1 MGNPNQSKYD
11 YLLSQNKNYMDL
23 TALSTI
29 NGSVSYLQL
38 HENIEKYEKL
48 LISKG
53 VRPGDRIGVC
63 ALNTPESVYLLYA
76 LDKIGAIVI
85 GFSPLDNAEKIQKD
99 IKLTKPKM
107 VITVDLQ
114 YKNFKNSEKALE
126 FTTMLYTI
134 SDYIEDKKLK
144 TLLKISNILKGN
156 FALNKKRLLLSECYN
171 ELKNIEIE
179 KQDYYDGKLTD
190 IMFTGG
196 SSGVHKGVSLAGNG
210 LNSVIEGMRYMYP
223 EDFFTGNTYLGNIPI
238 GHMVYGRAIMHIAL
252 TNNMNFALTLKA
264 TPKDFYDEL
273 IRTNAFAAVGGPP
286 HWNSLLELEN
296 GALVPR
302 HDLKKGSLANLSL
315 ATSGGEAK
323 TKITEDMVNRALEYC
338 GSKVKLGD
346 GLGATEGWSVIL
358 LNSGKYLEPYKIG
371 RPIDTLNVKII
382 DENTGKEVTK
392 GNKGLLCISG
402 PSVML
407 EYYENKIE
415 TSKVMFKDK
424 EGNTWVNTGDIVRET
439 ESGNYEYVGRKK
451 RNFVS
456 GIENIYPEQI
466 EDLLT
471 TLPEINEV
479 VVTCVPNDLVQYL
492 PIYHISLNNSDIDLT
507 TLEKKINSLVE
518 KKLGVN
524 WLPCKIDFSFT
535 FLKRMT
541 NSKLDVT
548 YYQSIDNEEYQKN
561 HNSYDNSVNV
571 RLRKM

>member
-1 MGNPNQSKYD
+1 MNHVLEDILSYLGCSEWDEEDIMHYGMPRRSGRYPYGSGENPYQHSRDFLGRIEELK
-11 YLLSQNKNYMDL
+11 KNGWEETPENIMKEFG
-23 TALSTI
+23 LSTTK
-29 NGSVSYLQL
+29 YR
-38 HENIEKYEKL
+38 IEKKICKDE
-48 LISKG
+48 
-53 VRPGDRIGVC
+53 RR
-63 ALNTPESVYLLYA
+63 
-76 LDKIGAIVI
+76 LD
-85 GFSPLDNAEKIQKD
+85 
-99 IKLTKPKM
+99 M
-107 VITVDLQ
+107 VATA
-114 YKNFKNSEKALE
+114 KS
-126 FTTMLYTI
+126 
-134 SDYIEDKKLK
+134 
-144 TLLKISNILKGN
+144 
-156 FALNKKRLLLSECYN
+156 
-171 ELKNIEIE
+171 
-179 KQDYYDGKLTD
+179 
-190 IMFTGG
+190 
-196 SSGVHKGVSLAGNG
+196 
-210 LNSVIEGMRYMYP
+210 
-223 EDFFTGNTYLGNIPI
+223 
-238 GHMVYGRAIMHIAL
+238 
-252 TNNMNFALTLKA
+252 LKA
-264 TPKDFYDEL
+264 
-273 IRTNAFAAVGGPP
+273 
-286 HWNSLLELEN
+286 
-296 GALVPR
+296 
-302 HDLKKGSLANLSL
+302 
-315 ATSGGEAK
+315 
-323 TKITEDMVNRALEYC
+323 
-338 GSKVKLGD
+338 D

-407 EYYENKIE
+407 EYYENEIE

-479 VVTCVPNDLVQYL
+479 VVTCVPNGLVQYL

-524 WLPCKIDFSFT
+524 WLPCKIDYSFT